1 MHQQA
6 RRRLADLLAAG
17 RTDDELA
24 RAEELYISLVA
35 TDALDHRLWEALARL
50 HGARNDLLGLE
61 ATFRRL
67 RSATGGIRRRR
78 RSRPGTDSANA
89 EAGFRR
95 SACLTHGRSGLTDRM
110 IAPGLTAAPAFMA
123 LWFEFDIARSDSLP

>member
-1 MHQQA
+1 MSAGALMA
-6 RRRLADLLAAG
+6 RGRLPAAAPRLISREAELRDIRQLLLE
-17 RTDDELA
+17 DDVRLVTLA

-67 RSATGGIRRRR
+67 RRALVELGEGDDPDRVPIPPTLKRVFDEVRASLM
-78 RSRPGTDSANA
+78 
-89 EAGFRR
+89 AGR
-95 SACLTHGRSGLTDRM
+95 D
-110 IAPGLTAAPAFMA
+110 
-123 LWFEFDIARSDSLP
+123 

>member
-17 RTDDELA
+17 RTDQELA

-50 HGARNDLLGLE
+50 HGARKDLLGLE

-67 RSATGGIRRRR
+67 RRALVELGEGDDPDRVPIPPTLKRVFDEVRASLL
-78 RSRPGTDSANA
+78 
-89 EAGFRR
+89 AGR
-95 SACLTHGRSGLTDRM
+95 D
-110 IAPGLTAAPAFMA
+110 
-123 LWFEFDIARSDSLP
+123 